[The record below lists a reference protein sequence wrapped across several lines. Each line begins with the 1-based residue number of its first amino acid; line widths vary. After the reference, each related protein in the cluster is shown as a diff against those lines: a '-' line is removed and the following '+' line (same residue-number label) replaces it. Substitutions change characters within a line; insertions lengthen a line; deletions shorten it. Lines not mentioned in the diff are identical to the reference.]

1 MKRSSMVTP
10 SATDKS
16 EATSGPVAGPERKV
30 TAKVQAKG
38 LRDLLSNMNEGDD
51 D

>member
-30 TAKVQAKG
+30 TAKVSSKG
-38 LRDLLSNMNEGDD
+38 LRDLISSVNEDEE
-51 D
+51 